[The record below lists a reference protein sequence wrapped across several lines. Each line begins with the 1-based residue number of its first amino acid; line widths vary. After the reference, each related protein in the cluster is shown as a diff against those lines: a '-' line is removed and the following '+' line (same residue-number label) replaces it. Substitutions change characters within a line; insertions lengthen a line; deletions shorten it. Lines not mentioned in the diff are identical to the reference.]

1 MKKNPQIFWTILL
14 LILVTIVWAFFSLG
28 DNNEATKITD
38 LFNTSD
44 APKEALPLGEG
55 QTVEDVAFGDKQ
67 YKHTILGFSFDYPD
81 EYSISSFGNFY
92 DSVGETVLLQKS
104 DKAQGLQVLITP
116 FDEDVVLTIKRIKK
130 DLPSL
135 SVLEER
141 EVQVGSDD
149 KKIQAVI
156 FSSNNNLSTGKSL
169 EAWFVYR
176 GNLYQISGSEDSKE
190 LFDKVINSWKLEE

>member
-1 MKKNPQIFWTILL
+1 ML